1 MKNLRDIVRS
11 HIEAETLKEYLQGNY
26 DTTSIT
32 EKHKILE
39 LISDTVTRQVDM
51 ILKAFVQDIQ
61 EGSPDI
67 NSRRK
72 LKVLFAFLVI
82 IASTGLAFAVNDK
95 NMLFTTIFAM
105 SILVVQIYPIFAE
118 WK

>member
-11 HIEAETLKEYLQGNY
+11 HIEAETLKEYLQGN
-26 DTTSIT
+26 IT

>member
-11 HIEAETLKEYLQGNY
+11 HIEAETLKEYLAGDY
-26 DTTSIT
+26 DTTSIN
-32 EKHKILE
+32 EKHKLLE

-61 EGSPDI
+61 EGSPDKS
-67 NSRRK
+67 SRRK
-72 LKVLFAFLVI
+72 LKVLFAILAI
-82 IASTGLAFAVNDK
+82 IASTGLAFAVNDN

-118 WK
+118 